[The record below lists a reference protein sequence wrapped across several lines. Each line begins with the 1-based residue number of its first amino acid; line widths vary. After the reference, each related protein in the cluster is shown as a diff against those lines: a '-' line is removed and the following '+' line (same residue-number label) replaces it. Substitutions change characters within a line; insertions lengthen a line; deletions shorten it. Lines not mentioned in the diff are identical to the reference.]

1 MLTELLINSYAL
13 GVCTRARALVVATDV
28 LESFR
33 VQRKV
38 VRKKTRRHDVW
49 QWSFTALNASLCD
62 AAFKRCRHF
71 PRTPAFASVA
81 SNTR

>member
-1 MLTELLINSYAL
+1 MIINAPRH
-13 GVCTRARALVVATDV
+13 CTGTQALVVASTD
-28 LESFR
+28 LLGLFW

-38 VRKKTRRHDVW
+38 VRQKTRRHDVW

-62 AAFKRCRHF
+62 AAFKRCRQF
-71 PRTPAFASVA
+71 PRAPAFASVA

>member
-1 MLTELLINSYAL
+1 MLRVSTQ
-13 GVCTRARALVVATDV
+13 ALVVAFTGV

-38 VRKKTRRHDVW
+38 VRQKTRRHDVW

-62 AAFKRCRHF
+62 AAFKRCRQF
-71 PRTPAFASVA
+71 PRAPAFESVA